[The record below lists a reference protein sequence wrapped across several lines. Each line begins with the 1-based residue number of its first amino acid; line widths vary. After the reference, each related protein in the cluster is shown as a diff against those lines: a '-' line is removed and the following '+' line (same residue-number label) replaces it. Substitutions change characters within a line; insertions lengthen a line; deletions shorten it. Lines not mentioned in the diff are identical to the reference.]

1 LGNVLCDQP
10 PDYGVIVKN
19 SGSVCQS
26 GNGQTRPNAV
36 AFLIIPV
43 DRRPHIGQEIGNWE
57 GDPRGRWEGNTL
69 VVESTNVKKVRGEA
83 TGYGLELLAEAEFR
97 SLKSPEA
104 RSLKPE
110 AF

>member
-1 LGNVLCDQP
+1 
-10 PDYGVIVKN
+10 
-19 SGSVCQS
+19 
-26 GNGQTRPNAV
+26 
-36 AFLIIPV
+36 
-43 DRRPHIGQEIGNWE
+43 
-57 GDPRGRWEGNTL
+57 L